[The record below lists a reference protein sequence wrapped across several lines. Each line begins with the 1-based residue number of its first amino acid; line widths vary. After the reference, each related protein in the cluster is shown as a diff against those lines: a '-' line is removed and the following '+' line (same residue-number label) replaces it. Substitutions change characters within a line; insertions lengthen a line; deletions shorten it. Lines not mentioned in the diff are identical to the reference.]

1 MFLST
6 DKDKKPKPNEEV
18 SSEQVIPI
26 YNGKT
31 QESTSLE
38 QAITDLGNNRPTTWS
53 IIR

>member
-1 MFLST
+1 MSLS
-6 DKDKKPKPNEEV
+6 DKEKKPKPNEEV

-31 QESTSLE
+31 QELTSLE
-38 QAITDLGNNRPTTWS
+38 QAIADLGNNRPTTWS